1 MTLFSLQSR
10 RHFGERVLIIF
21 LMKIMA
27 ALFDFNDS
35 GRLGRERNLY
45 QGGGQRSIIRR
56 GMWVGEWRLSM
67 SQIIVI
73 LQTLFAHERSSWLVL
88 LSSRHQPLA
97 LLPPPTLAVQ
107 SNSKSNM
114 ASQIKTLARP
124 NKTPAVQARIYF
136 VSTEMCTSMDQC
148 LMEKLLI

>member
-45 QGGGQRSIIRR
+45 QGGSQRSIIRR

-73 LQTLFAHERSSWLVL
+73 LQTLFAHERSS
-88 LSSRHQPLA
+88 
-97 LLPPPTLAVQ
+97 
-107 SNSKSNM
+107 
-114 ASQIKTLARP
+114 
-124 NKTPAVQARIYF
+124 
-136 VSTEMCTSMDQC
+136 
-148 LMEKLLI
+148 

>member
-1 MTLFSLQSR
+1 MTLFNLQSGR
-10 RHFGERVLIIF
+10 NFGERVLIIF
-21 LMKIMA
+21 LMKIMTT
-27 ALFDFNDS
+27 LFDFNGS

-67 SQIIVI
+67 SEIIVI

-136 VSTEMCTSMDQC
+136 VSTEMCTSMYQC

>member
-10 RHFGERVLIIF
+10 CHFGERVLIIF

-136 VSTEMCTSMDQC
+136 VSTEMCTSMYQC

>member
-45 QGGGQRSIIRR
+45 QGGGRRSIIRR

-97 LLPPPTLAVQ
+97 LLPPPTLVVQ

-136 VSTEMCTSMDQC
+136 VSTEMCTSMYQC

>member
-35 GRLGRERNLY
+35 GRLGRERNFY

-136 VSTEMCTSMDQC
+136 VSTEMCTSMYQC

>member
-1 MTLFSLQSR
+1 MTLFNLQSGR
-10 RHFGERVLIIF
+10 NFDERVLIIF
-21 LMKIMA
+21 LMKIMTT
-27 ALFDFNDS
+27 LFDFNGS

-67 SQIIVI
+67 SEIIVI

-136 VSTEMCTSMDQC
+136 VSTKMCTSMYQC

>member
-1 MTLFSLQSR
+1 MLFNLQSGR
-10 RHFGERVLIIF
+10 NFGERVLIIF
-21 LMKIMA
+21 LMKIMTT
-27 ALFDFNDS
+27 LFDFNGS

-67 SQIIVI
+67 SEIIVI

-136 VSTEMCTSMDQC
+136 VSTEMCTSMYQC

>member
-1 MTLFSLQSR
+1 MTLFSLQNR

-107 SNSKSNM
+107 SNSKSNL

-136 VSTEMCTSMDQC
+136 VSTEMCTSMYQC

>member
-45 QGGGQRSIIRR
+45 QGGGQRSMVNNKERDVGRGVEIIHVTDHCYFANSVRPR
-56 GMWVGEWRLSM
+56 TEFLIGTVK
-67 SQIIVI
+67 
-73 LQTLFAHERSSWLVL
+73 LQTS
-88 LSSRHQPLA
+88 
-97 LLPPPTLAVQ
+97 T
-107 SNSKSNM
+107 
-114 ASQIKTLARP
+114 TRP
-124 NKTPAVQARIYF
+124 SPAPYPRRPV
-136 VSTEMCTSMDQC
+136 
-148 LMEKLLI
+148 

>member
-1 MTLFSLQSR
+1 MTLLNLQSGR
-10 RHFGERVLIIF
+10 NFGERVLIIF
-21 LMKIMA
+21 LMKIMTT
-27 ALFDFNDS
+27 LFDFNGS

-67 SQIIVI
+67 SEIIVI

-136 VSTEMCTSMDQC
+136 VSTEMCTSMYQC

>member
-1 MTLFSLQSR
+1 MTLFNLQSGR
-10 RHFGERVLIIF
+10 NFGERVLIIF
-21 LMKIMA
+21 LMKIMTT
-27 ALFDFNDS
+27 LFDFNGS
-35 GRLGRERNLY
+35 GRPGRERNLY

-67 SQIIVI
+67 SEIIVI

-114 ASQIKTLARP
+114 ASQIKTLVRP

-136 VSTEMCTSMDQC
+136 VSTEMCTSMYQC

>member
-1 MTLFSLQSR
+1 MTLFNLQSGR
-10 RHFGERVLIIF
+10 NFGERVLIIF
-21 LMKIMA
+21 LMKIMTT
-27 ALFDFNDS
+27 LFDFNGS

-67 SQIIVI
+67 SEIIVI

-114 ASQIKTLARP
+114 AGQIKTLARP

-136 VSTEMCTSMDQC
+136 VSTEMCTSMYQC

>member
-1 MTLFSLQSR
+1 MTLFNLQSGR
-10 RHFGERVLIIF
+10 NFGERVLIIF
-21 LMKIMA
+21 LMKIMTT
-27 ALFDFNDS
+27 LFDFNGS

-67 SQIIVI
+67 SEIIVI
-73 LQTLFAHERSSWLVL
+73 LQTLFAHERSSWLVM

-136 VSTEMCTSMDQC
+136 VSTEMCTSMYQC

>member
-56 GMWVGEWRLSM
+56 GMWVGELE
-67 SQIIVI
+67 IIHVTDHCYFANSVRPRTEFLI
-73 LQTLFAHERSSWLVL
+73 GTVKLQTS
-88 LSSRHQPLA
+88 
-97 LLPPPTLAVQ
+97 T
-107 SNSKSNM
+107 
-114 ASQIKTLARP
+114 TRP
-124 NKTPAVQARIYF
+124 SPAPYPRRPV
-136 VSTEMCTSMDQC
+136 
-148 LMEKLLI
+148 

>member
-1 MTLFSLQSR
+1 MTLFNLQSGR
-10 RHFGERVLIIF
+10 NFGERVLIIF
-21 LMKIMA
+21 LMKIMTT
-27 ALFDFNDS
+27 LFDFNGS

-67 SQIIVI
+67 SEIIVI

-114 ASQIKTLARP
+114 ASQIKTLVRP

-136 VSTEMCTSMDQC
+136 VSTEMCTSMYQC

>member
-1 MTLFSLQSR
+1 MTLLNLQSGR
-10 RHFGERVLIIF
+10 NFGERVLIIF
-21 LMKIMA
+21 LMKIMTT
-27 ALFDFNDS
+27 LFDFNGS

-45 QGGGQRSIIRR
+45 QGGSQRSIIRR

-67 SQIIVI
+67 SEIIVI

-136 VSTEMCTSMDQC
+136 VSTEMCTSMYQC

>member
-1 MTLFSLQSR
+1 MTLFNLQSGR
-10 RHFGERVLIIF
+10 NFGERVLIIF
-21 LMKIMA
+21 LMKIMTT
-27 ALFDFNDS
+27 LFDFNGS

-67 SQIIVI
+67 SEIIVI

-124 NKTPAVQARIYF
+124 NKTPTVQARIYF
-136 VSTEMCTSMDQC
+136 VSTEMCTSMYQC

>member
-88 LSSRHQPLA
+88 LSSRHQTLA
-97 LLPPPTLAVQ
+97 LLPPPTLAVR

-136 VSTEMCTSMDQC
+136 VSTEMCTSMYQC

>member
-1 MTLFSLQSR
+1 MTLFNLQSGR
-10 RHFGERVLIIF
+10 NFGERVLIIF
-21 LMKIMA
+21 LMKIMTT
-27 ALFDFNDS
+27 LFDFNGS

-67 SQIIVI
+67 SEIIVI

-114 ASQIKTLARP
+114 ARQIKTLARP

-136 VSTEMCTSMDQC
+136 VSTEMCTSMYQC

>member
-1 MTLFSLQSR
+1 MGRGVEIIHVTDHCYFANSVR
-10 RHFGERVLIIF
+10 PRTEFLIGTVNF
-21 LMKIMA
+21 
-27 ALFDFNDS
+27 
-35 GRLGRERNLY
+35 
-45 QGGGQRSIIRR
+45 
-56 GMWVGEWRLSM
+56 
-67 SQIIVI
+67 
-73 LQTLFAHERSSWLVL
+73 
-88 LSSRHQPLA
+88 RHQPLA

-136 VSTEMCTSMDQC
+136 VSTEMCTSTYQC

>member
-27 ALFDFNDS
+27 ALVDFNDS

-56 GMWVGEWRLSM
+56 GMWVGKWRLSM

-73 LQTLFAHERSSWLVL
+73 LQTLFAHERSSRLVL

>member
-45 QGGGQRSIIRR
+45 QGGSQRSIIRR

-67 SQIIVI
+67 SQIIGI

-88 LSSRHQPLA
+88 LSSRPLA

-124 NKTPAVQARIYF
+124 NKTPTVQARIYF
-136 VSTEMCTSMDQC
+136 VSTEMCTSMYQC

>member
-1 MTLFSLQSR
+1 MTLFNLQSGR
-10 RHFGERVLIIF
+10 NFGERVFIIF
-21 LMKIMA
+21 LMKIMTT
-27 ALFDFNDS
+27 LFDFNGS

-67 SQIIVI
+67 SEIIVI

-136 VSTEMCTSMDQC
+136 VSTEMCTSMYQC

>member
-1 MTLFSLQSR
+1 MTLFNLQSGR
-10 RHFGERVLIIF
+10 NFGERVLIIF
-21 LMKIMA
+21 LMKIMTT
-27 ALFDFNDS
+27 LFDFNGS

-67 SQIIVI
+67 SEIIVI

-136 VSTEMCTSMDQC
+136 VSTKMCTSMYQC

>member
-27 ALFDFNDS
+27 ALVDFNDS

-73 LQTLFAHERSSWLVL
+73 LQTLFAHERSSRLVL

>member
-1 MTLFSLQSR
+1 MTLFNLQSGR
-10 RHFGERVLIIF
+10 NFGERVLIIF
-21 LMKIMA
+21 LMKIMTT
-27 ALFDFNDS
+27 LFDFNGS

-67 SQIIVI
+67 SEIIVI

-97 LLPPPTLAVQ
+97 LFPPPTLAVQ

-136 VSTEMCTSMDQC
+136 VSTEMCTSMYQC